1 MYPGHIPCFLQRNV
15 NRVNKRLRANCVKMP
30 KRRRRPNN
38 FYVWQCRKS
47 KPCKETKEFFFK
59 FKNINAKRVASGDIE
74 HSQAKRLCLEPKIS
88 RVAVGENT
96 GKHQVIRPGVGLLDS
111 EQLNCQKAGS
121 RQVERCL
128 EHDNSRSMLGE
139 RGGQSQ
145 AKSPVFELSA
155 TQPFT
160 KRTEGRQ
167 AKRLCI
173 ERDHGEKIASE
184 RADRGYV
191 KEARLRPQNARHQH
205 TVGKVGNDQR
215 LYQSVQKQSLRKG
228 NPYNYH
234 SDYSNLLVDQNDSN
248 FDSVFE
254 CDDFSTESEA
264 METLTDDESRSKK
277 ESSPKHCLKKTR
289 SCHANHW
296 QTEDSVFQ
304 RPNNKDNLYSEF
316 DKSQMI
322 HKSELSKNKETGRER
337 LASRDALFRDSS
349 HQIIDLS
356 SEVFVETMDKKDL
369 DFNSSQAIY
378 NKRKNLV
385 GRPTSMNLKQS
396 RRSINSEDMFAK
408 TLRVSLIDC
417 FSSGLQAK
425 QTLNQV
431 SFQPTSTPKPA
442 RVKSSSQEAPFS
454 ATIRTVSASSTI
466 PTSQA
471 NSKVSTSHT
480 ARKVTPY
487 PIISKAPKSHIMSRV
502 PTSDITPGVR
512 KSHISS
518 KIPSSMMTP
527 PESEASCPEDE
538 NFTKREKF
546 KRNKFWGSSKASS
559 KSERTLETIVYRP
572 LFSSKPRPW
581 KSVVV
586 ENAS

>member
-1 MYPGHIPCFLQRNV
+1 M
-15 NRVNKRLRANCVKMP
+15 KMP

-139 RGGQSQ
+139 RGGQGQ
-145 AKSPVFELSA
+145 AKSPGFEFNA
-155 TQPFT
+155 AQPVT

-167 AKRLCI
+167 AKQLCI
-173 ERDHGEKIASE
+173 ERDHGEKLVSE
-184 RADRGYV
+184 RANRGYV
-191 KEARLRPQNARHQH
+191 KEARLRPQNAKHQH
-205 TVGKVGNDQR
+205 TIEKIGHDQR
-215 LYQSVQKQSLRKG
+215 LYRSVQKQSLRKG

-234 SDYSNLLVDQNDSN
+234 SDYPNLLVAQNDSN

-264 METLTDDESRSKK
+264 METMTDESRRKK
-277 ESSPKHCLKKTR
+277 ESSPKHRLKKTR
-289 SCHANHW
+289 SCRADYW
-296 QTEDSVFQ
+296 QKEDSVFE
-304 RPNNKDNLYSEF
+304 RANNKDNLYSEF
-316 DKSQMI
+316 DQSQMI

-337 LASRDALFRDSS
+337 LASRDALFRDSN
-349 HQIIDLS
+349 HQRIDLS
-356 SEVFVETMDKKDL
+356 SEVFEETMDKKDL

-396 RRSINSEDMFAK
+396 RRSINSEGMFAK

-417 FSSGLQAK
+417 FSSGLQAR

-454 ATIRTVSASSTI
+454 DTTRMVSALSTI
-466 PTSQA
+466 PTSKA
-471 NSKVSTSHT
+471 NSEVSTSHS

-487 PIISKAPKSHIMSRV
+487 PIISKAAKSHIISRV
-502 PTSDITPGVR
+502 ATSNITPEVQ
-512 KSHISS
+512 KSGALQV
-518 KIPSSMMTP
+518 PSSIMTP

-586 ENAS
+586 ENDS